1 MLEPFMEPMVE
12 PTADITGGI
21 GGDAGRG
28 AGVASCRGDSGD
40 HFAGA
45 SPGAG
50 VVDGGSARAGRKR
63 APGEGL
69 SVLGPGPVVRGPV
82 GGAHRVG
89 AAGLGWQRGPGA

>member
-21 GGDAGRG
+21 GGNT
-28 AGVASCRGDSGD
+28 GVASCRGDSGD

-45 SPGAG
+45 SRGAG

-63 APGEGL
+63 APGEWFR
-69 SVLGPGPVVRGPV
+69 VLGPWPVVRGPV
-82 GGAHRVG
+82 GDAHRVG
-89 AAGLGWQRGPGA
+89 AAGLG